1 MHGSEWHRARLA
13 PIDVVLVASLLMA
26 VGLAGCGSPAPAGPP
41 SASSVSPAVATR
53 KAGPSLASSAS
64 GSSGSSSL
72 LPTASPG
79 LPSTAVT
86 AFYYAWY
93 GTLANDGAWR
103 HWNQNGH
110 QPPGDIASQYY
121 PQSGPYSSRDP
132 AILATQ
138 MADLRAAR
146 IGVIAVSW
154 WGRGGWDDQTLP
166 ALFTAAAAAGV
177 QISFHLEP
185 YTGQSAASIVADI
198 RYLLGR
204 FGTSPALYR
213 VARPTSADAST
224 APRPVFYVFAP
235 SRLAATDLKTAF
247 GSLRGTADDSIIMI
261 HSPKAI
267 SAVHDGG
274 DGVYTYDPVG
284 SPDAFAALVADCR
297 TADIICSPSVSPG
310 FDNRQAVS
318 TGQQVVDRQNGT
330 RYDATWQAAVAA
342 RPEWISVVS
351 FNEWH
356 EGTEIEPAVDYSSGS
371 RTYQGFEGA
380 YGTTGSDA
388 PGAYLRRTAYW
399 VGLFTPAS

>member
-1 MHGSEWHRARLA
+1 
-13 PIDVVLVASLLMA
+13 
-26 VGLAGCGSPAPAGPP
+26 
-41 SASSVSPAVATR
+41 
-53 KAGPSLASSAS
+53 
-64 GSSGSSSL
+64 
-72 LPTASPG
+72 
-79 LPSTAVT
+79 
-86 AFYYAWY
+86 
-93 GTLANDGAWR
+93 
-103 HWNQNGH
+103 
-110 QPPGDIASQYY
+110 
-121 PQSGPYSSRDP
+121 
-132 AILATQ
+132 

-224 APRPVFYVFAP
+224 APH
-235 SRLAATDLKTAF
+235 LKTAF